1 MVFDEEQINLI
12 KAFPGPLSRL
22 VGLHLLRQLRR
33 EALGFLV
40 LRFWLHFRSVFR
52 FWCSLRFADFPNFSI
67 WFFGFRE
74 KYWRVFEYDIRCGFR
89 FFRILAFGFWFSW
102 KILTGFRISFD
113 AVFGFSYLIYLA
125 SGSSSIWA
133 AITRLHWSRI
143 ADKRKCYR
151 EECVTNQLKYRRDP

>member
-52 FWCSLRFADFPNFSI
+52 FWCSLRI
-67 WFFGFRE
+67 
-74 KYWRVFEYDIRCGFR
+74 
-89 FFRILAFGFWFSW
+89 FRILAFGFRFSR
-102 KILTGFRISFD
+102 KILTGFRIWYSMRFSVFPNFSVWFLVFVKNIDGFSDFIFD
-113 AVFGFSYLIYLA
+113 AVFGFSYLIYLG
-125 SGSSSIWA
+125 SGFSSIWA

>member
-1 MVFDEEQINLI
+1 MFDEEQINLI

-67 WFFGFRE
+67 WFSVFAKNIDGFSN
-74 KYWRVFEYDIRCGFR
+74 I
-89 FFRILAFGFWFSW
+89 I
-102 KILTGFRISFD
+102 FD
-113 AVFGFSYLIYLA
+113 AVFGFS
-125 SGSSSIWA
+125 
-133 AITRLHWSRI
+133 
-143 ADKRKCYR
+143 
-151 EECVTNQLKYRRDP
+151 EF